1 VVGRLAFHF
10 SFDFLYLVETR
21 GVGNFQFISSHLKD
35 RVIDSRSA
43 REKACCALWFT
54 WTTPFHYYDLNK
66 YI

>member
-43 REKACCALWFT
+43 REKACCAL
-54 WTTPFHYYDLNK
+54 
-66 YI
+66 